1 MSLQWTLLLLIFG
14 YLGLLIAIAY
24 WGEQRSQKGKSLV
37 NNPYV
42 YSLSLAVFCTAW
54 TFYGSVG
61 QAAEDGIFFLTT
73 YLGPVLTA
81 PLWWIWLRK
90 LIRISKVQRLNTLSD
105 FISSRYGKDLSLGR
119 LVTIMYVVGVLPYI
133 SIQIKAIAN
142 STDII
147 LGQPS
152 EGFVYLFAQNTA
164 LYVTLGL
171 AAFTILFGTRQ
182 VDANQRHEGMVT
194 AIAFESIFKLLAFVV
209 VGLYVTY
216 GVFDGFADIFDK
228 ALVEESTQQLFL
240 LDERQG
246 YGDWFWMIL
255 LSSLAVILLPRQ
267 FQVAV
272 KENVR
277 EDHLKK
283 ALWLFPL
290 YLLLINIFV
299 YPIALGGK
307 LLFAGQTID
316 ADTFV
321 LAIPLFFDQEALA
334 LITFLGGFSAATGMI
349 IVSTIALSTMIS
361 NTLLTPWLV
370 NRSYFQRMLYT
381 DVSSMLLYSRRL
393 IILLILLL
401 AYLYYQ
407 LVSERFSLV
416 SIGLVSFVAVVQFAP
431 ALIGGTYWKGATRN
445 GAVAGIIT
453 GFLVWFYTILIPI
466 MIEADFVGSG
476 IMTDGLL
483 GIPAL
488 RPYPFLG
495 LDSLSE
501 FSHGI
506 FWSLFFNS
514 FAFLLVSLFSVQ
526 TSQERNQAEV
536 FVDIF
541 KYSTIFESSIV
552 WKGTAYVSDIQ
563 QLLTKFLGKEPVDKA
578 FHDFGKRHLID
589 WDKQVKADFRVVN
602 FAEKLLSGA
611 IGTASARVML
621 ASVVKEEDITYDD
634 VFNMLQESRELI
646 SANKELKKKSRELQE
661 ATAKLKLTN
670 AKLKKLDRLKDEFI
684 STVTHEMRTPITSI
698 RAFSEILHDNAELQ
712 ENEKAHFLS
721 TIIKE
726 TERMERLITQVL
738 ELERFESGK
747 QQLVLE
753 EVNINNVIYDA
764 IDTLS
769 QILKEKNII
778 IQADLQKSLP
788 PVMADPDR
796 LIQVMLNLLSNAIKF
811 CDQEQGRI
819 IISSYYLDGDIKVNV
834 SDNGKGVS
842 SEDLPLI
849 FEGFFQASNQNFKK
863 PKGSGLGLT
872 ICKKIIEHHQGEI
885 WVASENGKGARFSFT
900 LPMPKRR
907 PVKITY

>member
-1 MSLQWTLLLLIFG
+1 MSLQWILLILIFG
-14 YLGLLIAIAY
+14 YLGLLIAVAY
-24 WGEQRSQKGKSLV
+24 WGEKRSQKGKSLV

-42 YSLSLAVFCTAW
+42 YSLTLAVFCTAW
-54 TFYGSVG
+54 TYYGSVG
-61 QAAEDGIFFLTT
+61 QAAEDGILFLTT
-73 YLGPVLTA
+73 YLGPTLMA
-81 PLWWIWLRK
+81 PLWWLWLRK
-90 LIRISKVQRLNTLSD
+90 LIRISKVQRLNTLAD
-105 FISSRYGKDLSLGR
+105 FISSRYGKNNGLGR
-119 LVTIMYVVGVLPYI
+119 LVTVMYLLGVLPYI

-142 STDII
+142 STDIM
-147 LGQPS
+147 LGQPAD
-152 EGFVYLFAQNTA
+152 GMDYLFAQNTA

-171 AAFTILFGTRQ
+171 AVFTILFGTRK
-182 VDANQRHEGMVT
+182 VDANQRNEGMVT

-209 VGLYVTY
+209 VGVYVTF
-216 GVFDGFADIFDK
+216 GVFDGFGDIFDR
-228 ALVEESTQQLFL
+228 ALVEESAQQLFL
-240 LDERQG
+240 LDEQQG
-246 YGDWFWMIL
+246 YGDWFWMIM

-283 ALWLFPL
+283 AIWLFPL
-290 YLLLINIFV
+290 YLLLMNVFV

-307 LLFAGQTID
+307 LLFAGQTVD

-321 LAIPLFFDQEALA
+321 LAIPLFFDQEMLA

-370 NRSYFQRMLYT
+370 NRSNFQQMLHT

-393 IILLILLL
+393 IIVLILLL
-401 AYLYYQ
+401 AYLYYS
-407 LVSERFSLV
+407 LVSERYSLV
-416 SIGLVSFVAVVQFAP
+416 SIGLISFVAVAQFAP
-431 ALIGGTYWKGATRN
+431 ALIGGMYWKGATRS
-445 GAVAGIIT
+445 GAVAGIVM
-453 GFLVWFYTILIPI
+453 GFLLWFYTILLPLTV
-466 MIEADFVGSG
+466 EAGFLDDS
-476 IMTDGLL
+476 ILTDGLL
-483 GIPAL
+483 GINAL

-495 LDSLSE
+495 LDSMSE

-506 FWSLFFNS
+506 FWSLFLNS
-514 FAFLLVSLFSVQ
+514 LTFLLVSLVSRQ
-526 TSQERNQAEV
+526 SSQERNQAEV

-552 WKGTAYVSDIQ
+552 WKGTAYVGDIR
-563 QLLTKFLGKEPVDKA
+563 QLLAKFLGEKQVNLA
-578 FHDFGKRHLID
+578 FREFGKRHHID
-589 WDKQVKADFRVVN
+589 WKVQEEADFRVVN

-634 VFNMLQESRELI
+634 VFNILQESRELI

-698 RAFSEILHDNAELQ
+698 RAFSEILHDNTEL
-712 ENEKAHFLS
+712 EEDEKSHFLS

-726 TERMERLITQVL
+726 TERMDRLISQVL

-747 QQLVLE
+747 QKLE
-753 EVNINNVIYDA
+753 LKEVNINDVIYDA

-769 QILKEKNII
+769 QVLKEKQII
-778 IQADLQKSLP
+778 VQADLQKSIS

-811 CDQEQGRI
+811 CNQEQGRI
-819 IISSYYLDGDIKVNV
+819 TISSYFIDGDIKVNV
-834 SDNGKGVS
+834 ADNGKGVP

-885 WVASENGKGARFSFT
+885 WVENENGKGARFSFT
-900 LPMPKRR
+900 LPLPQRKAA
-907 PVKITY
+907 KITY

>member
-1 MSLQWTLLLLIFG
+1 MSLQWILLLLIFG
-14 YLGLLIAIAY
+14 YLGLLVAIAY
-24 WGEQRSQKGKSLV
+24 WGEKRSQKGKSMV

-42 YSLSLAVFCTAW
+42 YSLALAVFCTAW
-54 TFYGSVG
+54 TYYGSVG
-61 QAAEDGIFFLTT
+61 QAAEDGILFLTT
-73 YLGPVLTA
+73 YLGPTLMA
-81 PLWWIWLRK
+81 PLWWLWLRK
-90 LIRISKVQRLNTLSD
+90 LIRISKVQRLNTLAD
-105 FISSRYGKDLSLGR
+105 FISSRYGKNIGLGR
-119 LVTIMYVVGVLPYI
+119 LVTIMYVLGVLPYI

-142 STDII
+142 STDIM
-147 LGQPS
+147 LGQPAD
-152 EGFVYLFAQNTA
+152 GMDYLFAQNTA

-171 AAFTILFGTRQ
+171 AIFTILFGTRK
-182 VDANQRHEGMVT
+182 VDANQRNEGMVT
-194 AIAFESIFKLLAFVV
+194 AIAFESIFKLLAFVA
-209 VGLYVTY
+209 VGIYVTY
-216 GVFDGFADIFDK
+216 GVFDGFADIFDR
-228 ALVEESTQQLFL
+228 ALVEESAQQLFL
-240 LDERQG
+240 LNAQQG
-246 YGDWFWMIL
+246 YGDWFWMIM

-272 KENVR
+272 KENVS

-283 ALWLFPL
+283 AIWLFPL

-307 LLFAGQTID
+307 LLFAGQTVD

-321 LAIPLFFDQEALA
+321 LAIPLFFDQEVLA

-370 NRSYFQRMLYT
+370 NRSSFQQMLHT

-393 IILLILLL
+393 IIVLILLL
-401 AYLYYQ
+401 AYLYYS
-407 LVSERFSLV
+407 LVSERYSLV
-416 SIGLVSFVAVVQFAP
+416 SIGLISFVAVAQFAP
-431 ALIGGTYWKGATRN
+431 ALIGGMYWKGATRS
-445 GAVAGIIT
+445 GAMAGISM
-453 GFLVWFYTILIPI
+453 GFLLWFYTILLPVTV
-466 MIEADFVGSG
+466 EAGFMNDS
-476 IMTDGLL
+476 ILTDGLL
-483 GIPAL
+483 GINAL

-506 FWSLFFNS
+506 FWSLFLNS
-514 FAFLLVSLFSVQ
+514 LTFLLVSLFSSQ
-526 TSQERNQAEV
+526 SSQERNQAEV

-552 WKGTAYVSDIQ
+552 WKGTAYVRDIKR
-563 QLLTKFLGKEPVDKA
+563 LLSKFLGEKQVELA
-578 FHDFGKRHLID
+578 FREFGKRHHID
-589 WDKQVKADFRVVN
+589 WKKQEKADFRVVN

-634 VFNMLQESRELI
+634 VFNILQESRELI

-698 RAFSEILHDNAELQ
+698 RAFSEILYDNTEL
-712 ENEKAHFLS
+712 EEDEKSHFLS

-726 TERMERLITQVL
+726 TERMDRLISQVL

-747 QQLVLE
+747 QKLDLK
-753 EVNINNVIYDA
+753 EVNINDVIYDA

-769 QILKEKNII
+769 QVLKEKQII
-778 IQADLQKSLP
+778 IQADLQRSIP
-788 PVMADPDR
+788 PVMADHDR

-819 IISSYYLDGDIKVNV
+819 IISSYFIDGDIKVNV
-834 SDNGKGVS
+834 ADNGKGVPA
-842 SEDLPLI
+842 EDLPLI

-885 WVASENGKGARFSFT
+885 WVENENSRGARFSFT
-900 LPMPKRR
+900 LPMPKRKA
-907 PVKITY
+907 VKITY